1 MTRGILIAGNESSL
15 TSAIEVEAVR
25 RVEQYT
31 LALIPDRLSGGD
43 NGQIDLPTR
52 KENFSFESSVGQASV
67 TKARIPL
74 DWNPGSPISARTLVI
89 AAENRLGHIDEA
101 ILVCDPPSVRCAVAD
116 LELVNV
122 EVLVNDHVKGWF
134 FLVKELA
141 AVFKARGKGT
151 LALVCPETGGSGGK
165 DDAADLLGQAALAA
179 FGSFTRSLLAAASA
193 DPYFTMGFSSA
204 DAGDEPGFAAF
215 IFKQLDENN
224 RKSNGKL
231 HKYGKIGFF
240 R

>member
-15 TSAIEVEAVR
+15 TSAIEVEASR
-25 RVEQYT
+25 RVEQYA
-31 LALIPDRLSGGD
+31 LALIPDRLSGD
-43 NGQIDLPTR
+43 NAQIDLQTTR
-52 KENFSFESSVGQASV
+52 RENFSFESSVGQASV
-67 TKARIPL
+67 TKARTPL

-89 AAENRLGHIDEA
+89 AAENRLEHVDEV
-101 ILVCDPPSVRCAVAD
+101 ILICDPPSVRSAAAD
-116 LELVNV
+116 LSMTNV

-141 AVFKARGKGT
+141 AVFRVREKGT
-151 LALVCPETGGSGGK
+151 LALVYPETGGSGGK

-179 FGSFTRSLLAAASA
+179 FGSFTRSLLAASSA
-193 DPYFTMGFSSA
+193 EPYFTMGFSCA
-204 DAGDEPGFAAF
+204 DAGDESGFAAF

-224 RKSNGKL
+224 RRSNGKL